1 MLEITLHQ
9 AEKQYNH
16 QRIFSNLSATLT
28 SGEGT
33 AILGRNGSGK
43 STLLQVIASAIMPT
57 SGTINY
63 RLKGVEIRPEYAFRL
78 MSIAAPYIELI
89 EDFTL
94 TEMVC
99 FHRRLKP
106 LVHNMS
112 TTELIKTCY
121 LTDSAHKPIRFFSSG
136 MKQRVKLG
144 LAILSDTPAL
154 LLDEPVS
161 NLDSQ
166 GMEWYA
172 DLIEQNTRDRLIV
185 VSSNSVAAEHS
196 FCTKSIRMED
206 FKDIEK
212 SQLATAGED

>member
-9 AEKQYNH
+9 AEKRYNH
-16 QRIFSNLSATLT
+16 QQIFSNLSATLQ
-28 SGEGT
+28 SGQGT

-43 STLLQVIASAIMPT
+43 STLLQMIASAIMPT
-57 SGTINY
+57 AGTITY
-63 RLKGVEIRPEYAFRL
+63 RLKDIEIRPEHAFRL

-106 LVHNMS
+106 LMRNMS
-112 TTELIKTCY
+112 TTELIKICY
-121 LTDSAHKPIRFFSSG
+121 LTDSADKPIRFFSSG
-136 MKQRVKLG
+136 MKQRVKLA

-166 GMEWYA
+166 GMDWYA
-172 DLIEQNTRDRLIV
+172 NLISKNSFDRLIA
-185 VSSNSVAAEHS
+185 VSSNSVAAEHN
-196 FCTKSIRMED
+196 FCTQTIQLED
-206 FKDIEK
+206 YKKIEK
-212 SQLATAGED
+212 NQVVSQV